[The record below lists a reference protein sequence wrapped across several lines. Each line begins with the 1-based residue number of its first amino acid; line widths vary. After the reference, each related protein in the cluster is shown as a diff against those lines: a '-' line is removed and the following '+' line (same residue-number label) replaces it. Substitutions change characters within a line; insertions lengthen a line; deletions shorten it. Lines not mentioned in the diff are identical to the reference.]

1 MKRRYLAALLAPLLV
16 ISTQISTEISAVAA
30 TPTYSIANIAPNKLA
45 IRPAG
50 VLKVTWNFSSENLT
64 LDEAKKMEVTLT
76 PVSGIACQPRC
87 PYGMAKIISGD
98 VSGGLWQAYIDIPG
112 TAMTTDYE
120 VNVALP
126 GVSATGKA
134 TKSQSIV
141 SIVAD
146 ADATETAS
154 VVPTITGTGWAPSI
168 GPITRFK
175 GGFKFKI
182 LNFNTNYTWSYS
194 SWYGT
199 PGIDGDGLFTITG
212 LRPGVTTDI
221 TISTRS
227 TAGVTASATFRQGS
241 LLDAPFPLEYKVTK
255 QGKNSVT
262 FTIPN
267 PDGTFKYSYRFETLN
282 GNYVSGSYSNRGGEY
297 TISDLLESST
307 VIIDAFITSSSNEE
321 AYGRIITSTLPLP
334 APVVIA
340 TPTPTPTAT
349 PTPTP
354 TPAPTPTM
362 SATPTP
368 MQSATPSP
376 TPKVKKT
383 ITCVKGKIT
392 QKITNFNPKC
402 PAGYKKR

>member
-16 ISTQISTEISAVAA
+16 ISVQIPTEMSAVAA

-64 LDEAKKMEVTLT
+64 LDEAKNMEVTLT

-87 PYGMAKIISGD
+87 PYGVAKIISGN
-98 VSGGLWQAYIDIPG
+98 VTGGLWQAYIDIPG
-112 TAMTTDYE
+112 ASMPTDYE
-120 VNVALP
+120 INVSLP
-126 GVSATGKA
+126 GVSATGKPA
-134 TKSQSIV
+134 KSQSIV

-146 ADATETAS
+146 ADATETTS
-154 VVPTITGTGWAPSI
+154 IVPTITGTGWAPSI

-182 LNFNTNYTWSYS
+182 LNFNSNYTWSYS
-194 SWYGT
+194 SWYGN

-212 LRPGVTTDI
+212 LRPGVPTDI

-227 TAGVTASATFRQGS
+227 STGVTASATFRQGS
-241 LLDAPFPLEYKVTK
+241 LLDAPFPLEYKITK
-255 QGKNSVT
+255 QGKNSVS

-282 GNYVSGSYSNRGGEY
+282 GNYVSGNYSNRGGEY

-307 VIIDAFITSSSNEE
+307 VIIDAFITSNSNEE

-334 APVVIA
+334 VPEV
-340 TPTPTPTAT
+340 T

-354 TPAPTPTM
+354 TPTPTVSASPTPTPTVTA
-362 SATPTP
+362 SPTP
-368 MQSATPSP
+368 SVTATPSP
-376 TPKVKKT
+376 TVKAKKT
-383 ITCVKGKIT
+383 ITCVKGKST
-392 QKITNFNPKC
+392 KTVTNYNPKC
-402 PAGYKKR
+402 PNGYKKK

>member
-1 MKRRYLAALLAPLLV
+1 MKRRYLAALIAPLLV
-16 ISTQISTEISAVAA
+16 ISTQISTQISAVAA

-87 PYGMAKIISGD
+87 PFGMAKMISGN

-126 GVSATGKA
+126 GVSATGKSA
-134 TKSQSIV
+134 KSQSIV
-141 SIVAD
+141 AIVGD
-146 ADATETAS
+146 ADATETTS
-154 VVPTITGTGWAPSI
+154 LVPTITGTGWAPSI

-194 SWYGT
+194 SWYGN

-212 LRPGVTTDI
+212 LRSGVTTDI

-227 TAGVTASATFRQGS
+227 TAGVTASATFRQGP
-241 LLDAPFPLEYKVTK
+241 LLDSPFPLEYKITK
-255 QGKNSVT
+255 QSKNSIS

-282 GNYVSGSYSNRGGEY
+282 GNYVSGNYSNRGGEY

-307 VIIDAFITSSSNEE
+307 VIIDVFITSNSNEE

-334 APVVIA
+334 VPVVVPTPSP
-340 TPTPTPTAT
+340 TPTPTPSPTPTVSAT

-354 TPAPTPTM
+354 TPSP
-362 SATPTP
+362 
-368 MQSATPSP
+368 SATPST
-376 TPKVKKT
+376 TPKAKKT

-392 QKITNFNPKC
+392 QKVTNFNPKC
-402 PAGYKKR
+402 PTGYKKK